1 MVFTPCWRG
10 EWCPRTQWL
19 VCNNGKGAGWCAG
32 TVRRAEH
39 LCQLGRAVHLS
50 AASQISNPAVVSTRQ
65 KAQHS
70 DSKRR
75 AEANLHPS
83 PAAAGNVSAADKG
96 KADVLR
102 AFLTPVCVSHTGCAR
117 RSPPHGRWA
126 LPLAFRHEGA
136 EIPAAAPFA
145 FPLTALP
152 VSPKGGAE
160 RPQERRAKRGRGLRG
175 RRGGAGRRAGRR
187 ALPRPV

>member
-1 MVFTPCWRG
+1 M
-10 EWCPRTQWL
+10 
-19 VCNNGKGAGWCAG
+19 
-32 TVRRAEH
+32 
-39 LCQLGRAVHLS
+39 
-50 AASQISNPAVVSTRQ
+50 
-65 KAQHS
+65 
-70 DSKRR
+70 
-75 AEANLHPS
+75 
-83 PAAAGNVSAADKG
+83 SAADKG

-175 RRGGAGRRAGRR
+175 RRGGAGRGGGPGAERFPAPSDVIAARRRLSGR
-187 ALPRPV
+187 